1 MVVKQLYRVE
11 EVASILSMGRSTIF
25 DLIRSGRLASVK
37 EGAMRRITED
47 AIRDYVRKL
56 TEEGGRSEIRMAWVL
71 LSSGPMVGI
80 KLLSTS

>member
-56 TEEGGRSEIRMAWVL
+56 TKEGG
-71 LSSGPMVGI
+71 
-80 KLLSTS
+80 

>member
-11 EVASILSMGRSTIF
+11 EVASILGMGRSTIF

-37 EGAMRRITED
+37 EGAMRRITDD

-56 TEEGGRSEIRMAWVL
+56 MEEGG
-71 LSSGPMVGI
+71 
-80 KLLSTS
+80 

>member
-11 EVASILSMGRSTIF
+11 EVASILSMGRSTVF

-56 TEEGGRSEIRMAWVL
+56 TEEGR
-71 LSSGPMVGI
+71 
-80 KLLSTS
+80 

>member
-11 EVASILSMGRSTIF
+11 EVASMLSMGRSTVF

-56 TEEGGRSEIRMAWVL
+56 TEEGG
-71 LSSGPMVGI
+71 
-80 KLLSTS
+80 

>member
-25 DLIRSGRLASVK
+25 DLIRTGRLASVK

-47 AIRDYVRKL
+47 AIRDYLRKL
-56 TEEGGRSEIRMAWVL
+56 TEEGG
-71 LSSGPMVGI
+71 
-80 KLLSTS
+80 

>member
-1 MVVKQLYRVE
+1 MAVKQLYRVE
-11 EVASILSMGRSTIF
+11 EVASILSMGRSTVF

-56 TEEGGRSEIRMAWVL
+56 TEEGG
-71 LSSGPMVGI
+71 
-80 KLLSTS
+80 

>member
-56 TEEGGRSEIRMAWVL
+56 TEEGG
-71 LSSGPMVGI
+71 
-80 KLLSTS
+80 

>member
-1 MVVKQLYRVE
+1 MVIKQLYRVE

-56 TEEGGRSEIRMAWVL
+56 TEEGG
-71 LSSGPMVGI
+71 
-80 KLLSTS
+80 